1 MKVKPIHDRILVKI
15 QDPEKTTKSG
25 LYIPESARDNS
36 ILEGVVLA
44 TGEGRLTDEGKRI
57 KLAVRKNDKVL
68 LAKYAGSEFKLES
81 VEHRVVRE
89 EDILGIIE
97 K

>member
-1 MKVKPIHDRILVKI
+1 MKVKPIQDRILVKI
-15 QDPEKTTKSG
+15 QDPESITKSG
-25 LYIPESARDNS
+25 LHIPDSARDNA
-36 ILEGVVLA
+36 ILEGTVLA

-57 KLAVRKNDKVL
+57 KLHVRKNDKVL
-68 LAKYAGSEFKLES
+68 LGKYAGNEFKLAG

-89 EDILGIIE
+89 DDILGIIE

>member
-15 QDPEKTTKSG
+15 QDPEETTKSG

-68 LAKYAGSEFKLES
+68 LGKYAGSEFKLGGA
-81 VEHRVVRE
+81 EHRVVRE